1 MATVLVSFIGTGNH
15 VGNVGEDA
23 SKAGYEPVSYNF
35 DNGLQVKTTIFGS
48 ALHKYLISKDT
59 KETVDSWLIM
69 GTPQSIWCDLI
80 QMFDEPIAEI
90 LKAENIKKQY
100 EYLKTQARKDV
111 GNNGKLQSQIR
122 QEHLEDWQKV
132 LTDKLGLTKVICK
145 EVGDATKQE
154 SQNKIFESLLDVI
167 KYEDKIVFDV
177 THGLRNQPIIT
188 SFVIMY
194 LRYLKNITDVEFY
207 YGAKDLDGKVI
218 KLDFCN
224 ELLKA
229 TEAVAIFEQ
238 TGNYEQIGKQVNLD
252 ADFNTKIKKITF
264 ADEMHRASSELPND
278 LKNKLEKTT
287 FDKPIEE
294 SLSGRLIKALDWS
307 DDLSF
312 AKRLCNKAVSNKN
325 KRQYFKAIASLYEA
339 IAIASCLVVKEREIN
354 ITLDTSKYNDRDYAL
369 NDKKSG
375 IPTKLDASENG
386 KLSSLKSLRN
396 AILHG
401 TDTNATQIANA
412 IDDEEKFIKIFQG
425 GETVFDTIIKKI

>member
-23 SKAGYEPVSYNF
+23 SKAGYEPVNYKF
-35 DNGLQVKTTIFGS
+35 DNGLKIPTTIFGS
-48 ALHKYLISKDT
+48 ALHKYLISK

-100 EYLKTQARKDV
+100 EYLKTQARRDV

-122 QEHLEDWQKV
+122 QEHLEDWQKI
-132 LTDKLGLTKVICK
+132 LSDKLGLTKVICK

-194 LRYLKNITDVEFY
+194 LRYLKNITDVRFY
-207 YGAKDLDGKVI
+207 YGAKDLKGEVVE
-218 KLDFCN
+218 LAFCN

-229 TEAVAIFEQ
+229 TEAVAIYEQ
-238 TGNYEQIGKQVNLD
+238 TGNYEQIGRQLKLTNNFD
-252 ADFNTKIKKITF
+252 ADISKALF
-264 ADEMHRASSELPND
+264 ADEMHKADKETPIRIIE
-278 LKNKLEKTT
+278 KLGQTN
-287 FDKPIEE
+287 FDNQPLNE
-294 SLSGRLIKALDWS
+294 SLANFLKKALSWARND
-307 DDLSF
+307 SF
-312 AKRLCNKAVSNKN
+312 AERLKEKAENAFKN
-325 KRQYFKAIASLYEA
+325 GQYFKAIASLWESLGVV
-339 IAIASCLVVKEREIN
+339 SCDVAKKNEHGNQIDPNDFKQRNWAVKRREGY
-354 ITLDTSKYNDRDYAL
+354 TLQSDNDNQLKNVEHLRNTVL
-369 NDKKSG
+369 HGSVDKKEK
-375 IPTKLDASENG
+375 IQE
-386 KLSSLKSLRN
+386 
-396 AILHG
+396 
-401 TDTNATQIANA
+401 ATQDLSKFERIFKGGL
-412 IDDEEKFIKIFQG
+412 IVFEKISALKY
-425 GETVFDTIIKKI
+425 KK